1 MQTWQRFPELGLEGG
16 DNIARLQGDVL
27 VVLLQARATSTA
39 AEAVALGETC
49 SFQEEKRSRAL
60 ATQRCLHEQLLSG
73 CLEGRA
79 RKEVGRVRMVGRNLR
94 LLRCHCGEDEE
105 ERREKSLLVTTP
117 GHQHWVWHF
126 TGP

>member
-1 MQTWQRFPELGLEGG
+1 MEGG
-16 DNIARLQGDVL
+16 NNIARLQGDVL
-27 VVLLQARATSTA
+27 DSSSAGKGHLSTA

-49 SFQEEKRSRAL
+49 SFQKEKRSRAL
-60 ATQRCLHEQLLSG
+60 ATHRCLHEQLLSA

-117 GHQHWVWHF
+117 GHQHWDWHF